1 MDEGFVEVELIEPRE
16 AHIYFELPIG
26 LRFEFVWLAQSSKFL
41 QYYGYYNFMKVE
53 NGCRCESLWEFWQRS
68 HVMIVIK
75 PLHTMLYIQS
85 NFR

>member
-41 QYYGYYNFMKVE
+41 QYYGYYNFMKTQKDTTQLLTV
-53 NGCRCESLWEFWQRS
+53 CS
-68 HVMIVIK
+68 VIRLK
-75 PLHTMLYIQS
+75 TAADLTS
-85 NFR
+85 